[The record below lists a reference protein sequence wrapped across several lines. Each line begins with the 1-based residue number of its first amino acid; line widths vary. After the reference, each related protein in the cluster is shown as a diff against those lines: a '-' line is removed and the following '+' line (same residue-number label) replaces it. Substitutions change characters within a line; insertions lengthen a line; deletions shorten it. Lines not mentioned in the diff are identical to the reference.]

1 MLNAQQQLVRIT
13 SRRTKPDLR
22 PQAPGTS
29 VELLKLLSRIPRA
42 EQVWVGAKEVQLPIG
57 KRARGSRVLDQV
69 RPSQGRSQST
79 GQRSKKDCKPRGR
92 TKKGSSQK
100 SGRPGRGGREAGARR
115 PLPLSPCL
123 FLFRPFPGA
132 PREPSFPFQW
142 AWESLITEGRALL
155 QPSSLAAPGP
165 EAQAPSPAVPQLKSR
180 SKCAAS
186 LPGPL
191 GTCGG
196 GAPLFPSKGENQG
209 PEPSGQYSPQ
219 LPGRG
224 SGSGSETSEAPE
236 PDGGSAEETGRA
248 VSPGE
253 RPPRA
258 PGRRLLQ
265 EERASEASAGAEERE
280 HSAPLRRKSGARRK
294 GPISG
299 EEALGEEELQ
309 GSHSARAPQRARSR
323 TRELEEPWAQEKL
336 HRQLR
341 PESCDPQKQTW
352 KTLRQGAVQ
361 TSNRRGK
368 ARARGDD
375 ETSMSANFPNRTFH
389 KRQEA
394 TRSLLQA
401 WERQQQEDLQQAE
414 LRRAREQ
421 RIQQQVAR
429 CLAAYMPRRSQGSWA
444 MQRKLEELRRQERQ
458 RLAEYQAEL
467 QGIQHR
473 VQARPFLFQQA
484 MQANA
489 RLSVTRR
496 FAQVLSALGVDEEK
510 LLAEAG
516 KGDTEGTVRK
526 HRSHR
531 SMGVKKEPSSQ
542 SPPRTEPISSQPD
555 RRSSPSL
562 DPEKNQDKN

>member
-42 EQVWVGAKEVQLPIG
+42 EQGALASGDVG
-57 KRARGSRVLDQV
+57 
-69 RPSQGRSQST
+69 PSQAQPRRSQST

-92 TKKGSSQK
+92 TKKGSSAEK
-100 SGRPGRGGREAGARR
+100 
-115 PLPLSPCL
+115 
-123 FLFRPFPGA
+123 PFPGA

-526 HRSHR
+526 HRLQNNLVQSR
-531 SMGVKKEPSSQ
+531 NNEAYFARRKMKLKEGTSLAQGHTVSQ
-542 SPPRTEPISSQPD
+542 HGSWI
-555 RRSSPSL
+555 
-562 DPEKNQDKN
+562 